1 MLLRRRNLRWAL
13 PVLACTAVVFAD
25 HALTAQ
31 EQPLH
36 VRIDE
41 QLPALATASDA
52 DFLRRVSLDLI
63 GMPPTADELRAFL
76 ADESPEK
83 RAAAVDRLLASP
95 QYTRRMAE
103 FLDVTL
109 MERRGNTHVPQ
120 DSWMAYLVESV
131 RANKPWNQ
139 LAREILSADGTDD
152 DPRAAVRFYLDRG
165 AEPNLL
171 TRDVGR
177 IFFGRDMQCAQC
189 HDHPLIDDYLQADY
203 HGLFA
208 FLAPGI
214 ELKIKEG
221 EAEKTYYAERA
232 GSDVQFE
239 SVFVQGIK
247 HLTGARVPGGTEV
260 VEPVFLPGDEYDV
273 KPADNVRP
281 QPKFSRRAKLAELA
295 TDGTNRAFNENIAN
309 RLWAEMMGR
318 GLVHPVDLHH
328 SGNPPTHPAL
338 LTMLGEQ
345 FAAMRY
351 DIRAFVRELVLT
363 QVYQRALDTPGDLLE
378 RSAAAAPLVTQLE
391 QVREPLVAAAE
402 AAMSTF
408 NTAIEEWNTAQ
419 AALLPTVAELDAAR
433 GKYAE
438 AVKKVDEA
446 QAAVAA
452 AQAQVS
458 AKQTQV
464 AAVTEASTKAQAA
477 VAAVPDDAEL
487 AAAAQKFAERAAA
500 LAAEVTS
507 LEAVVVEKTAAV
519 AAPQAE
525 RDAARP
531 PVEAAQATV
540 TPLREAVR
548 QKEAAVVEARR
559 VMSAAVVALN
569 NHDELLQATRT
580 LAEVKATEDAAA
592 AAQQLI
598 ATRQTELQSATAQST
613 EYAAVVTQRQSELQA
628 AQEAQTAAEASLAA
642 IQQEHASQA
651 EKTQAVATALAG
663 TNTALEKLPDD
674 SALKTAADAL
684 AARSSEL
691 NAALAEHQKQVDAA
705 ATAQQAAATA
715 TSAAQAAMDA
725 ANTEQA
731 RLNEA
736 VAAAQSALT
745 DAQSQADAARGT
757 ADTARLD
764 LIDDWSQ
771 DFTLAALQP
780 LSPEQ
785 MCWSVFR
792 ATRVYD
798 NYWQQHANELQAAAP
813 LSEADLQDPA
823 KVAARNIEI
832 EQKTYDA
839 LKGNVAVFVTFYGA
853 GAGQPQSD
861 FFATADQALFA
872 ANGGSI
878 ISWIAPSGGNIT
890 ERIVNE
896 ADPQKAA
903 EDLYL
908 TVLSRLPSPEEIND
922 VTSYLASRPDQR
934 AAAAQ
939 ELVWG
944 LLASAEFR
952 FNH

>member
-13 PVLACTAVVFAD
+13 PVFACTAMMLAGD
-25 HALTAQ
+25 LTQ
-31 EQPLH
+31 GQDRPLH
-36 VRIDE
+36 TQIDE
-41 QLPALATASDA
+41 QLPAVAPASDA
-52 DFLRRVSLDLI
+52 DFLRRVSLHLT
-63 GMPPTADELRAFL
+63 GMPPKPDEVAAFIADQT
-76 ADESPEK
+76 PTK
-83 RAAAVDRLLASP
+83 RADAVDRLLATP
-95 QYTRRMAE
+95 QFTRRLAE
-103 FLDVTL
+103 FLDLTL
-109 MERRGNTHVPQ
+109 MERRGNAHVPQ
-120 DSWMAYLVESV
+120 DVWMAYLMDSV

-139 LAREILSADGTDD
+139 LAREILAADGTDD

-208 FLAPGI
+208 FLAPGY

-221 EAEKTYYAERA
+221 EAEKTYYAERS

-260 VEPVFLPGDEYDV
+260 VEPAFLPGEDYDV
-273 KPADNVRP
+273 APADNVRP

-338 LTMLGEQ
+338 LALLGEQ
-345 FAAMRY
+345 FAALGY
-351 DIRAFVRELVLT
+351 DIRAFVRELALT
-363 QVYQRALDTPGDLLE
+363 QVYQRGLDSPGDLLE
-378 RSAAAAPLVTQLE
+378 RSAAAAPLVAQLE
-391 QVREPLVAAAE
+391 QEREPLVAASE
-402 AAMSTF
+402 AAMSSL
-408 NTAIEEWNTAQ
+408 NAAIEGWNSAQ
-419 AALLPTVAELDAAR
+419 AALLPAVAELDAAR
-433 GKYAE
+433 NKYAE
-438 AVKKVDEA
+438 TVKKVNEA

-452 AQAQVS
+452 AQAQVA

-464 AAVTEASTKAQAA
+464 AAVTQAATTAQAA
-477 VAAVPDDAEL
+477 VAAVPGDAEL
-487 AAAAQKFAERAAA
+487 AAAAQKIAERATA
-500 LAAEVTS
+500 LTAEATA
-507 LEAVVVEKTAAV
+507 LEAVVAEKTAAV

-531 PVEAAQATV
+531 AVEAAQANV
-540 TPLREAVR
+540 APLREAVR
-548 QKEAAVVEARR
+548 QQEIAVVEARR
-559 VMSAAVVALN
+559 IAATAVTALN
-569 NHDELLQATRT
+569 NHDERLYAARA
-580 LAEVKATEDAAA
+580 LADVKVTEDAAL

-598 ATRQTELQSATAQST
+598 ATRQAEMQVATTQAT
-613 EYAAVVTQRQSELQA
+613 EYAAVVTQRQTELQA
-628 AQEAQTAAEASLAA
+628 AQQAQASAETALAA
-642 IQQEHASQA
+642 IQQEHAKQA
-651 EKTQAVATALAG
+651 ETTQAVATALAG

-684 AARSSEL
+684 SARSGEL

-705 ATAQQAAATA
+705 TAAQLSAVTA
-715 TSAAQAAMDA
+715 TGAAQSAMDA
-725 ANTEQA
+725 ANAEQA
-731 RLNEA
+731 RRNE
-736 VAAAQSALT
+736 VVTAAQAALVES
-745 DAQSQADAARGT
+745 QSQADAAR
-757 ADTARLD
+757 AAAETARLD
-764 LIDDWSQ
+764 LIDDWSN
-771 DFTLAALQP
+771 DFTLATLQP

-792 ATRVYD
+792 VTGVYD
-798 NYWQQHANELQAAAP
+798 RYWQQSANELQTAAP
-813 LSEADLQDPA
+813 LSEADLQDSA

-839 LKGNVAVFVTFYGA
+839 LKGNLGVFITFYGA
-853 GAGQPQSD
+853 GAGQPQTD

-878 ISWIAPSGGNIT
+878 ISWVAPAGGNIT
-890 ERIVNE
+890 ERIVNQPD
-896 ADPQKAA
+896 AQLAA
-903 EDLYL
+903 ADLYQ
-908 TVLSRLPSPEEIND
+908 TVLSRAPTPDEISD
-922 VTSYLASRPDQR
+922 VANYLAARPDQR